1 MTYDIQAIEL
11 EPVKT
16 AVVRGRVP
24 VDDISTWLP
33 AAYNEVFRVLAQQ
46 SIAPTGPP
54 FARYVL
60 GSGTFDIEAGAPVAS
75 PVRVEGRVEPGDL
88 PGGRAATTTH
98 IGPYDALGDA
108 VAALTS
114 WIRSQGA
121 EPAGAHWEI
130 YYSDPV
136 LEPDPSRFHTAVVM
150 PLQPVTEPVA

>member
-1 MTYDIQAIEL
+1 MRYDIRAIEL

-46 SIAPTGPP
+46 AVAPTGPP

-60 GSGTFDIEAGAPVAS
+60 GLGVFDMEAGAPVAS
-75 PVRVEGRVEPGDL
+75 PIRPRVVSNPAIC
-88 PGGRAATTTH
+88 GGRAATTTH

-108 VAALTS
+108 VVALTS
-114 WIRSQGA
+114 WIRSTGA
-121 EPAGAHWEI
+121 EPAGALG
-130 YYSDPV
+130 D
-136 LEPDPSRFHTAVVM
+136 L
-150 PLQPVTEPVA
+150 LQRPRPRA